1 MRRVRQRWEGS
12 GRGEGDGDGG
22 KKGTYVVG
30 LSYFLSREP
39 REVYSEAAPR
49 RPASTQGLRAFHGD
63 YHIACHIVGAP
74 HGPEEEKE
82 TQRRGTEEEE
92 EEEDKE
98 DEEDANHIA
107 IYRRARRL

>member
-1 MRRVRQRWEGS
+1 MEL
-12 GRGEGDGDGG
+12 GRKGNGDGG
-22 KKGTYVVG
+22 KKGTYVAG

-82 TQRRGTEEEE
+82 TRRRGTEEV
-92 EEEDKE
+92 DKE

>member
-1 MRRVRQRWEGS
+1 MIHAPRAPTEEKG
-12 GRGEGDGDGG
+12 
-22 KKGTYVVG
+22 GTYVVG

-49 RPASTQGLRAFHGD
+49 RPASTEGLRAFHGD

-82 TQRRGTEEEE
+82 TRRRGTKEEE
-92 EEEDKE
+92 E